1 MASICPVCSTENR
14 DGANFC
20 RSCGIKLSAAGD
32 RIPPPPTPE
41 REWATTAPAQLRAP
55 TIPAP
60 LEELSPAPPPARQS
74 FFFSRSPASAP
85 RRDDEQTVF
94 MLHDDGLPHSP
105 ASSDSA
111 DAPASPPG
119 LESSWAMAPERTKR
133 PRRVRMRRPASVERS
148 PRWRVVLPWLGLLL
162 VAVAMIVAGWYGYG
176 TRKAPAAVEESAP
189 ATEPAAPAVAPP
201 PPAEPPPPA
210 PEAPAATADPQA
222 ADKAADQASATPPAA
237 EAAPAP
243 APKPAAK
250 SRKQATPA
258 AQPSPAA
265 PEAAPQAAAA
275 VPPPAPAAPAEP
287 AAMCGDRNFIAKA
300 QCMAAQCLKPEY
312 KAHAQCEAV
321 RRQQRLE
328 EEKRNPTLIN

>member
-1 MASICPVCSTENR
+1 MALICPVCSTENR

-20 RSCGIKLSAAGD
+20 RSCGISLSAAGD
-32 RIPPPPTPE
+32 RIPPPPSPE

-60 LEELSPAPPPARQS
+60 LDEPPAAPPPARQS
-74 FFFSRSPASAP
+74 FFSRSPASAP
-85 RRDDEQTVF
+85 RHDDEEQTVF
-94 MLHDDGLPHSP
+94 MLHDDGSP
-105 ASSDSA
+105 RSSAPANSPDS
-111 DAPASPPG
+111 PASPPG

-133 PRRVRMRRPASVERS
+133 PRRVRMRRPAPVERS
-148 PRWRVVLPWLGLLL
+148 PRWRVILLWLGLLV

-176 TRKAPAAVEESAP
+176 TRKAPATVEEAAP
-189 ATEPAAPAVAPP
+189 ASAPAAPAVVPSPP
-201 PPAEPPPPA
+201 TEPPPPP
-210 PEAPAATADPQA
+210 PEAPAAA
-222 ADKAADQASATPPAA
+222 ADAQAADQATAPAA

-250 SRKQATPA
+250 PRKQATPA

-265 PEAAPQAAAA
+265 PDAAPQAAAPA
-275 VPPPAPAAPAEP
+275 PPPAPAAPAEP
-287 AAMCGDRNFIAKA
+287 AAMCGDRNFIARA

>member
-1 MASICPVCSTENR
+1 MALICQVCSTENR

-60 LEELSPAPPPARQS
+60 LEELPSAPPPARQS
-74 FFFSRSPASAP
+74 FFSRSPASAP
-85 RRDDEQTVF
+85 LHSDDEQTVF
-94 MLHDDGLPHSP
+94 MLHDDGTPRVP
-105 ASSDSA
+105 AP
-111 DAPASPPG
+111 PATPQG
-119 LESSWAMAPERTKR
+119 LESNWAPSPARVKKPRVKIRKPAPVDRPPRKR
-133 PRRVRMRRPASVERS
+133 AILLWV
-148 PRWRVVLPWLGLLL
+148 GLLL
-162 VAVAMIVAGWYGYG
+162 LAVAMIVAGWSGYG
-176 TRKAPAAVEESAP
+176 TRKAPAAVEEAAP
-189 ATEPAAPAVAPP
+189 PAAAPAPVAPPPAAEPPPP
-201 PPAEPPPPA
+201 PPAEPAAADAQAAEQPA
-210 PEAPAATADPQA
+210 PT
-222 ADKAADQASATPPAA
+222 A

-243 APKPAAK
+243 SAPKPAAK
-250 SRKQATPA
+250 PRKQATAAAPIPPA
-258 AQPSPAA
+258 AEPAPPAA
-265 PEAAPQAAAA
+265 APA
-275 VPPPAPAAPAEP
+275 PPPAPAAPAEP